1 MRCILKVI
9 FPKTTLTSNY
19 FFSTVDDRWN
29 FPRTFKYL
37 STGGYYEIINYL
49 VVVSLMYGE
58 NVCFIRFG
66 STFCIES
73 WINKI
78 IVYIYETLHL
88 WLVEG
93 LGNSKYIRRGLF
105 MQFMKSK
112 AIPYNQ
118 NALILLLFY
127 AWRYVLNHESSEIP
141 NDFYISNH

>member
-1 MRCILKVI
+1 M
-9 FPKTTLTSNY
+9 
-19 FFSTVDDRWN
+19 
-29 FPRTFKYL
+29 
-37 STGGYYEIINYL
+37 

-93 LGNSKYIRRGLF
+93 LGNSKYNILGGVCSCSLWNLRLSIITKCINTFTFLCVAVCFKPRKFWNPKWFLHFKSLNFASLLKKLPLEDCTILEKGWIFGLF
-105 MQFMKSK
+105 DG
-112 AIPYNQ
+112 
-118 NALILLLFY
+118 
-127 AWRYVLNHESSEIP
+127 VL
-141 NDFYISNH
+141 D